1 MAASLPRPGSRLFR
15 TYGAAGGGRSRRR
28 PGRAT
33 AQWFPPQDR
42 KRFFSSSG
50 SSEASIGGL
59 SQSVASD
66 DPDDPD
72 FPGSLGGR
80 RRKRPGSRVPKD
92 RPNLPV
98 TPRRLR
104 LRPRSNLTAT
114 PRRPRLRPRAPQ
126 KCSTPC
132 GPLRP
137 PPFPSRN
144 PGPFTPNLSVCSRP
158 TDGDELGTSASLF
171 GSPASPGPGSPA
183 PRGSIISTCPSAS
196 LNAASAVPNGFHS
209 PEASLD
215 QASLP
220 CSQKAATERG
230 RFTRMVHQ
238 ARASLRSAL
247 FGLMDS
253 GNPEDSEFGADG
265 KKVKESCCERELVGN
280 RLEGPG
286 PSSTGKKRATD
297 QDSCQEIG
305 SQGAVRAEYKE
316 ATGCVVPGG
325 INRPERTEPRR
336 KRKHQEAVENS
347 LLHYH
352 QFKKGQKMEKDAFL
366 TQDLSHVQNACSWT
380 KTRASFSFHKKKIVT
395 DVSEVCHS
403 YTIASSLSGSLISE
417 YSNPPVMNRTN
428 SALSSWHSS
437 SMYLLSPLKTLHIA
451 NKKASDAE
459 KVYGECNQEGP
470 IPFSHFF
477 STEKLEHCEK
487 IGEGVFGEVFKTIAG
502 HTPVALKIIAI
513 EGPDLV
519 NGSHQKTFEEIL
531 PEIIISKELSLLSD
545 EVSNRTEGFIGLN
558 SVHCVQGSYPP
569 LLLKAWDQ
577 YNSTKGSANDRP
589 NFFKEDQLFIV
600 LEFEFGGIDL
610 EQMKKKLSSM
620 ATAKS
625 ILHQITASL
634 AVAEASLH
642 FEHRDLHW
650 GNVLLKKTSLKEV
663 HYTLNGKTSTI
674 PTCGLQVNIIDY
686 TLSRLERDGI
696 VVFCDISMDEDL
708 FTGAG
713 DYQFE
718 IYRLMRKENNN
729 CWGEYHPYNNVLWLH
744 YLTDKILKQMTFKT
758 KCNTHAL
765 KQMKK
770 KIQYFHKTMLNFSSA
785 TDLLCQHSL
794 FK

>member
-1 MAASLPRPGSRLFR
+1 MAASLPRHGSRLFR
-15 TYGAAGGGRSRRR
+15 TYGAAAGGGPRRR
-28 PGRAT
+28 PRRAA

-42 KRFFSSSG
+42 KHFCSSSG
-50 SSEASIGGL
+50 SSDASSGGP
-59 SQSVASD
+59 SQSVASE

-72 FPGSLGGR
+72 FPGSPVGR
-80 RRKRPGSRVPKD
+80 RRRRPGGRVSRT
-92 RPNLPV
+92 RSSLTV

-104 LRPRSNLTAT
+104 LRS
-114 PRRPRLRPRAPQ
+114 RPPQ

-132 GPLRP
+132 SPLRT
-137 PPFPSRN
+137 PPFSSRN
-144 PGPFTPNLSVCSRP
+144 PGRRNPGRPSADLSVCSQP
-158 TDGDELGTSASLF
+158 KDTDELGTSASLF
-171 GSPASPGPGSPA
+171 SSLASPIPGSLAPRDSSPGPSASPA
-183 PRGSIISTCPSAS
+183 AS
-196 LNAASAVPNGFHS
+196 LN
-209 PEASLD
+209 
-215 QASLP
+215 QASLA
-220 CSQKAATERG
+220 CSQEAATGGG
-230 RFTRMVHQ
+230 RFAGMAHQ
-238 ARASLRSAL
+238 ARASFRSAL
-247 FGLMDS
+247 FSLVDLRT
-253 GNPEDSEFGADG
+253 PEDSEFGADG
-265 KKVKESCCERELVGN
+265 KNVRESRSERELVGN
-280 RLEGPG
+280 SLEAPG
-286 PSSTGKKRATD
+286 LSSTRKKRATD

-305 SQGAVRAEYKE
+305 SQGAFRIKYKKASGFE
-316 ATGCVVPGG
+316 GCIEPGK
-325 INRPERTEPRR
+325 IDRPERTVPRR
-336 KRKHQEAVENS
+336 KRKHQEAVETS
-347 LLHYH
+347 LLHYR
-352 QFKKGQKMEKDAFL
+352 QFKKGQKMGKDSFL
-366 TQDLSHVQNACSWT
+366 TQDLTHLQNACSWT
-380 KTRASFSFHKKKIVT
+380 QTRASFSFHKKKIVT
-395 DVSEVCHS
+395 DVSEMCSS
-403 YTIASSLSGSLISE
+403 YTVASSLSASFISE

-428 SALSSWHSS
+428 SALSPWHSS
-437 SMYLLSPLKTLHIA
+437 SLYLLSPLKTLHVA
-451 NKKASDAE
+451 NKKVSDAE

-470 IPFSHFF
+470 IPFSYCL
-477 STEKLEHCEK
+477 STEKLEQCEK
-487 IGEGVFGEVFKTIAG
+487 IGEGVFGEVFKIIVD

-531 PEIIISKELSLLSD
+531 PEIIISKELSLLSN
-545 EVSNRTEGFIGLN
+545 EVCNHTEGFIGLN

-569 LLLKAWDQ
+569 LLLKAWDH
-577 YNSTKGSANDRP
+577 YNSTKGSANGRP
-589 NFFKEDQLFIV
+589 DFFEEDQLFIV
-600 LEFEFGGIDL
+600 LEFEFGGTDL
-610 EQMKKKLSSM
+610 EQMKTKLSSM

-650 GNVLLKKTSLKEV
+650 GNVLLKKTSFKEL

-708 FTGAG
+708 FTGEG

-758 KCNTHAL
+758 KRNTPAL

-770 KIQYFHKTMLNFSSA
+770 KIQHFHRTVLNFSSA